1 MYVTPVDIDEEKVE
15 IMKNIRPFKVFL
27 ACLLMWW
34 EDLIYISPHIPPKV
48 MHASGQQHEWSDFE
62 LAGKATWNVQAFLWI
77 TTL

>member
-34 EDLIYISPHIPPKV
+34 EDLYTYIPPYPP
-48 MHASGQQHEWSDFE
+48 
-62 LAGKATWNVQAFLWI
+62 
-77 TTL
+77 